1 MTDEEKVAMVKAMT
15 DETDGE
21 VVSAFL
27 SLAGES
33 IYRYADPYGVNEKE
47 TILERYGGVQVRAA
61 AYLLNKRGAE
71 GQSSH
76 SENGISRGYESGDLP
91 VSLLKE
97 ITPYCSGVR

>member
-33 IYRYADPYGVNEKE
+33 VYRHADPYGVSDRE
-47 TILERYGGVQVRAA
+47 TMLERYAGVQVRAA
-61 AYLLNKRGAE
+61 AYLLNKRGAD
-71 GQSSH
+71 GQTSH

-91 VSLLKE
+91 DSLLRE
-97 ITPYCSGVR
+97 ITPLCG